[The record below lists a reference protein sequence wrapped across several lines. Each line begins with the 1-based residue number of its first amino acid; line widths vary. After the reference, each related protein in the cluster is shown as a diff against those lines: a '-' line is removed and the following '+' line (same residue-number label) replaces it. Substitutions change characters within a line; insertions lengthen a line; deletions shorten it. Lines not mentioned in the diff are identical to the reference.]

1 MSVTVEVDV
10 VIRSLLARARI
21 PGCSIVVV
29 DRSGT
34 LWSQGFGYADLKHA
48 RPADSSTVYHL
59 FSGTKLFTA
68 TAVLQLVEGG
78 ALDLEAAATTYL
90 PDLPQ
95 LEGITLRDL
104 LSHTSGLKETLSGFL
119 AVCFPGEEAP
129 TTAQALAGYELRG
142 NGNPGRKVQYRN
154 VNYAVLG
161 ELISRVSGLPYPEYV
176 RQRILGPLCSAADF
190 EVTEKVRARLAT
202 GYLSRWDPTRALLRL
217 VMPSV
222 SRRLYSGRTKGLVE
236 LNDYNLS
243 TASIG
248 GLVGSV
254 EDFAPFVQSQLNG
267 GAPLLSAETAR
278 QMQTLVARGRA
289 GIESKV
295 GVGLGWK
302 IGLADDHPFLNHEG
316 GGAGFT
322 SEIRLYPQAGIGVV
336 LAMNLSSIA
345 KTMRVAHRICELL
358 HEHRQSLS

>member
-1 MSVTVEVDV
+1 MSATVELDV
-10 VIRSLLARARI
+10 AIQRLLARSRI
-21 PGCSIVVV
+21 PGCSIAVVN
-29 DRSGT
+29 RSVT
-34 LWSQGFGYADLKHA
+34 LWSQGFGYADVETA

-68 TAVLQLVEGG
+68 TAVLQLVEDG
-78 ALDLEAAATTYL
+78 ALDLEAEATTYL
-90 PDLPQ
+90 SDLPQ
-95 LEGITLRDL
+95 LERIKLRHL
-104 LSHTSGLKETLSGFL
+104 LSHTSGLKETLRGFL
-119 AVCFPGEEAP
+119 AVYFPGEAAP
-129 TTAQALAGYELRG
+129 TTAQALARYELRG
-142 NGNPGRKVQYRN
+142 GGDPGKKVQYRN

-161 ELISRVSGLPYPEYV
+161 ELVSRVSGLPYREYV
-176 RQRILGPLCSAADF
+176 RRRILGSLCSEADF
-190 EVTEKVRARLAT
+190 EVTENARARLAT
-202 GYLSRWDPTRALLRL
+202 GYLSRWDPMRALHRL
-217 VMPSV
+217 LMPSV
-222 SRRLYSGRTKGLVE
+222 SRRLHRGRTKGLVV

-267 GAPLLSAETAR
+267 GTPLLSEETTR

-289 GIESKV
+289 GIESRV

-322 SEIRLYPQAGIGVV
+322 SEMRLYPEAGIGVV
-336 LAMNLSSIA
+336 LAMNVSSMA

-358 HEHRQSLS
+358 HERRQSFS

>member
-1 MSVTVEVDV
+1 MGTIVELDV
-10 VIRSLLARARI
+10 VIQGMIARAGI
-21 PGCSIVVV
+21 PGCSIAVV

-34 LWSQGFGYADLKHA
+34 RWSRGFGNADLQHA

-78 ALDLEAAATTYL
+78 ALDLEADATTYL
-90 PDLPQ
+90 SDLPR
-95 LEGITLRDL
+95 LEGITLRHL
-104 LSHTSGLKETLSGFL
+104 LSHTSGLKETLGGFL
-119 AVCFPGEEAP
+119 AICFPGEDAP
-129 TTAQALAGYELRG
+129 TTAQALARYELRATRD
-142 NGNPGRKVQYRN
+142 PGKKVQYRN

-161 ELISRVSGLPYPEYV
+161 EMVSRVSGLPYPEYV
-176 RQRILGPLCSAADF
+176 RQRILGPLRSEADF
-190 EVTEKVRARLAT
+190 EVTERLRSRLAT

-217 VMPSV
+217 VMPSA
-222 SRRLYSGRTKGLVE
+222 SRRLRRGRTKGLVE

-243 TASIG
+243 TAAIG

-254 EDFAPFVQSQLNG
+254 EDFAPFVQSQLND
-267 GAPLLSAETAR
+267 GAPLLSEETAR

-295 GVGLGWK
+295 GVGLGSK
-302 IGLADDHPFLNHEG
+302 IGMAGDHPFLNHEG

-322 SEIRLYPQAGIGVV
+322 SEIRLYPEAGIGVV
-336 LAMNLSSIA
+336 MAMNRSSMA
-345 KTMRVAHRICELL
+345 HTMRVAHRSCELL

>member
-1 MSVTVEVDV
+1 MSASVELDV
-10 VIRSLLARARI
+10 VILGLLAKARI
-21 PGCSIVVV
+21 PGCSMAVV
-29 DRSGT
+29 DRSGM
-34 LWSQGFGYADLKHA
+34 LWSRGFGYADLEHA
-48 RPADSSTVYHL
+48 RPADCSTVYHL

-68 TAVLQLVEGG
+68 TAVLQLVESG
-78 ALDLEAAATTYL
+78 ALDLEADTTTYL
-90 PDLPQ
+90 SDLPQ
-95 LEGITLRDL
+95 LKGIKLRDL
-104 LSHTSGLKETLSGFL
+104 LSHTSGLKDTLGGFL
-119 AVCFPGEEAP
+119 AISFPGEEVV
-129 TTAQALAGYELRG
+129 TTAQALARYELRVKG
-142 NGNPGRKVQYRN
+142 EAGRKVQYRN

-161 ELISRVSGLPYPEYV
+161 ELISRVSGLPYREYV
-176 RQRILGPLCSAADF
+176 RQRILGPLCSEADF

-202 GYLSRWDPTRALLRL
+202 GYLSRWDPTRVLLRL
-217 VMPSV
+217 LMPSA
-222 SRRLYSGRTKGLVE
+222 SRRLHSGRTNGLLE

-267 GAPLLSAETAR
+267 GAPLLSEKTAR
-278 QMQTLVARGRA
+278 QMQTLAARGRA

-322 SEIRLYPQAGIGVV
+322 SELRLYPEAGIGVV
-336 LAMNLSSIA
+336 LAMNLSSMA

-358 HEHRQSLS
+358 YEHRQSLA